1 MNDTESLICNIKCI
15 DIWCTIYYNTVTVL
29 SVIVHLTIN
38 ILGEYYGGENLIQI
52 DNNNPKAIYEQV
64 YDEIAKLILSKV
76 LKPDEKL
83 PSVRELAAM
92 LKINPNT
99 IQKSYKSLEENN
111 YIYTVKGKGNFVKN
125 SEELRSIYLNNMKE
139 KLGEAIKSLKNLGL
153 DDEYIMELVKNVLN
167 PMDDEGGSNVK
178 G

>member
-1 MNDTESLICNIKCI
+1 M
-15 DIWCTIYYNTVTVL
+15 
-29 SVIVHLTIN
+29 
-38 ILGEYYGGENLIQI
+38 IQI

-64 YDEIAKLILSKV
+64 YDEVAKLILSKV

-92 LKINPNT
+92 IKINPNT
-99 IQKSYKSLEENN
+99 IQKSYKSLEEDN

-125 SEELRSIYLNNMKE
+125 SEELRGIYLNKMKD
-139 KLGEAIKSLKNLGL
+139 KLGDAVKSLKNLGL
-153 DDEYIMELVKNVLN
+153 KDDYIIELVKNILN
-167 PMDDEGGSNVK
+167 PMDDKGGHNVK